1 MRSTSARSPTK
12 GNNID
17 MKTKIQNH
25 PVQKTQQ
32 NLSTQDINETEL
44 AAISTA
50 YKSATKNINIR
61 ATGQQ
66 QTSINGNSHNEQPET
81 SNSVQRDNI
90 NSFSYDRLAYSSSLN
105 DQQKRATG
113 MRTQKHSISQQYK
126 HSICQQLF
134 HNQFHFPRLMLKL
147 FQRLII
153 RNSTVTR
160 ADWSTS
166 K

>member
-1 MRSTSARSPTK
+1 MNTSAKSPIK

-17 MKTKIQNH
+17 IKIKIQNH
-25 PVQKTQQ
+25 PLQKTPQ
-32 NLSTQDINETEL
+32 NLSTKDTNETKV

-66 QTSINGNSHNEQPET
+66 QTSINENSHNEQPET

-105 DQQKRATG
+105 DQQNRATG
-113 MRTQKHSISQQYK
+113 MGTQNYSISQQYK

-134 HNQFHFPRLMLKL
+134 HNQFHFTRLTLKL